1 MVGGSIPIPVSHPR
15 GPEHLDL
22 RLLGAS
28 HCHLIPHFFHL
39 DLLLFVA
46 FLDDENPDDVKKEAM
61 ILNGSFYFTAN
72 IVGLVLPFIPYQ
84 K

>member
-1 MVGGSIPIPVSHPR
+1 MSPIRVIVSHPR
-15 GPEHLDL
+15 GPERLDL
-22 RLLGAS
+22 RRLLGAS

-46 FLDDENPDDVKKEAM
+46 FLDDENPDDVKKEA
-61 ILNGSFYFTAN
+61 IIRNGSFYFTAK